1 MINKLKVVVCML
13 TYTFVTSVHAQAP
26 ESVTNSLVNNT
37 TSATA
42 VTSTWQ
48 NVGTINQPITCWAP
62 GDAGYCGP
70 LPYANGFG
78 PNGLNFSYGVSDAFQ
93 NVNVAK
99 ALPNSGTGLI
109 TTGFKFSWMSKNG
122 NGWDDERLDQLSA
135 YVNLYD
141 KSNSKV
147 LENFYWNLNYIH
159 NWTTFDIDKN
169 WSKEYR
175 PNDIGNV
182 RFGFV
187 GGDNN
192 FWAGPYGPE
201 ITNINFQLKYK
212 PDPCIKNPLYSPE
225 CPNFMKEL
233 EKNSST
239 NTTTSTNSTTNTS
252 SNDLPPP
259 ENDQNKNN
267 PPKDEKFDLAQK
279 EEGVNENVDHE
290 EPLNNSIDKLVN
302 TLIKIQDN
310 QAKEEKLTMDA
321 SKDAINENDNITKQT
336 VKNAEQV
343 ASRAVRLS
351 QEISTQQQQVS
362 MDVVTK
368 DNKSQQSLSLFVT
381 PTATTLS
388 AFQLPN
394 ATQQFNS
401 IQNPMQNNQATA
413 QLLTTEQP
421 TIKTQ
426 SSNLSMT
433 NNLVQTETTVSVFA
447 PLQTITQQNLQSTS
461 VNTAIINQNAL
472 INPLANQVTETPT
485 LSTSFLTNKADPI
498 NSIIEA
504 KNTIE
509 DKKEE
514 VNTAAVKPSVQDND
528 AAGGVSINSIAVTP
542 VGFNAYN
549 VALRD
554 VAFYAP
560 KEIYRNQ
567 RTVDNIRA
575 LRQLAS
581 DRLHQEMVDQQ
592 YRR

>member
-1 MINKLKVVVCML
+1 MINKFKFVVCML
-13 TYTFVTSVHAQAP
+13 TYTVVTSLYAQVP
-26 ESVTNSLVNNT
+26 ESVTSSLVNNT
-37 TSATA
+37 TSATT

-62 GDAGYCGP
+62 GNPGYCGP

-78 PNGLNFSYGVSDAFQ
+78 SNGLNFSYGIADAFQ

-99 ALPNSGTGLI
+99 ALPNSGAGLI
-109 TTGFKFSWMSKNG
+109 TTGFRFSWMSKNG
-122 NGWDDERLDQLSA
+122 NGWDDGRLDQLSA

-159 NWTTFDIDKN
+159 NWTTFSYDKN

-239 NTTTSTNSTTNTS
+239 NTTTSTNSTTSTS
-252 SNDLPPP
+252 TNDLPPP

-279 EEGVNENVDHE
+279 EEGVNENIDHE
-290 EPLNNSIDKLVN
+290 EPLNNSLDKLVD

-321 SKDAINENDNITKQT
+321 SKNAINENDNVTKQT

-351 QEISTQQQQVS
+351 QESSTQQHQVS
-362 MDVVTK
+362 MDAMTK
-368 DNKSQQSLSLFVT
+368 DNKGQQSLSLFVT

-394 ATQQFNS
+394 ATQEFNS
-401 IQNPMQNNQATA
+401 IQNPMQNNQATV

-433 NNLVQTETTVSVFA
+433 NNLVQTDTTVSVFA
-447 PLQTITQQNLQSTS
+447 PLQTITQQNLQNTT
-461 VNTAIINQNAL
+461 VNTASINQNAL

-498 NSIIEA
+498 NSIIET
-504 KNTIE
+504 KNTVE

-514 VNTAAVKPSVQDND
+514 VNTATVKPSVQDND
-528 AAGGVSINSIAVTP
+528 AAGGVSINSIAVIP

-567 RTVDNIRA
+567 RTVDNVRA

>member
-1 MINKLKVVVCML
+1 ML
-13 TYTFVTSVHAQAP
+13 TYTFVTSLHAQVP
-26 ESVTNSLVNNT
+26 ESVTSSLVNNT
-37 TSATA
+37 ASATA

-62 GDAGYCGP
+62 SDPGYCGP

-78 PNGLNFSYGVSDAFQ
+78 PNGLNFSFGIADAFQ

-122 NGWDDERLDQLSA
+122 NGWDDGRLDQLSA

-159 NWTTFDIDKN
+159 NWTTFSYEKN

-175 PNDIGNV
+175 PNDVGNV

-239 NTTTSTNSTTNTS
+239 TTTSTTSSPSTS

-279 EEGVNENVDHE
+279 EEGVNENVHHE
-290 EPLNNSIDKLVN
+290 EPINNSMDKLVD

-321 SKDAINENDNITKQT
+321 SKNAINENDNVTKQT

-351 QEISTQQQQVS
+351 QESSTQQHQVS
-362 MDVVTK
+362 MDVATK
-368 DNKSQQSLSLFVT
+368 DNKGQQSLSLFVT
-381 PTATTLS
+381 PTATTLN

-394 ATQQFNS
+394 ATQQFNI

-447 PLQTITQQNLQSTS
+447 PLQTMTQQNLQSTS
-461 VNTAIINQNAL
+461 VNTASINQNTL

-498 NSIIEA
+498 NSIIET
-504 KNTIE
+504 KNTVE

-567 RTVDNIRA
+567 RTVDNVRA